1 MEVEGDF
8 TRATGR
14 EVARQLAADG
24 VGADAV
30 VCANDE
36 TAVGV
41 LRVFASA
48 GIAVPGDVIV
58 TGFDGISDA
67 AEHGLTTVQQPM
79 RGLGATAIQLLVDR
93 IGGVHKRPRV
103 VRLAVEVRLRSSCGC
118 VEPG

>member
-1 MEVEGDF
+1 M
-8 TRATGR
+8 
-14 EVARQLAADG
+14 
-24 VGADAV
+24 GADAV

-67 AEHGLTTVQQPM
+67 AEHGLTTVQQPI

-93 IGGVHKRPRV
+93 IAGVHKRPHV